1 MYSTVRSQDAFIK
14 NANMFLNTLYKVMET
29 GWCFERKRETKKL
42 FGQIPKRGGNR
53 LTGRYVVFV
62 CTGHDPYRLNKIFL

>member
-1 MYSTVRSQDAFIK
+1 
-14 NANMFLNTLYKVMET
+14 MET